1 MNADEVIYQAGDFG
15 YSVFELPPEMLYNDE
30 RGPVFKVTH
39 LAEDED
45 EDEARTVGFVS
56 ERDAAAPLILEH
68 AATNEAGLILLLN
81 SKAG

>member
-1 MNADEVIYQAGDFG
+1 MNADTVIYQAGDFG

-45 EDEARTVGFVS
+45 EARTVGFVS
-56 ERDAAAPLILEH
+56 ERDAGADLILEH
-68 AATNEAGLILLLN
+68 AKTHEAGLILLLN

>member
-1 MNADEVIYQAGDFG
+1 MNADNVIYQAGDFG

-39 LAEDED
+39 LAEH

-81 SKAG
+81 SKEG